1 MAMGRRAAG
10 SRSTKQAAV
19 AAAPRRK
26 TQEVISRP
34 VAVHLDRRRIA
45 RRERG
50 RVDGYGLMAVP

>member
-26 TQEVISRP
+26 HKRLFLVPWLYIS
-34 VAVHLDRRRIA
+34 I
-45 RRERG
+45 EEE
-50 RVDGYGLMAVP
+50 